1 MLKILVAIASYLVS
15 WFMNTWKALALVMK
29 WLPSFHSRG
38 VRYDS
43 QHTIVLFRRI
53 TQTHS
58 CCDMLLRYVYYRK
71 KIGQEVQ
78 MDIARVLVGLL
89 VLTGALLLGVGFAGD
104 PSDAQIITGFVFLGL
119 GGLLAS
125 LALGRPVP

>member
-1 MLKILVAIASYLVS
+1 
-15 WFMNTWKALALVMK
+15 
-29 WLPSFHSRG
+29 
-38 VRYDS
+38 
-43 QHTIVLFRRI
+43 
-53 TQTHS
+53 
-58 CCDMLLRYVYYRK
+58 
-71 KIGQEVQ
+71 